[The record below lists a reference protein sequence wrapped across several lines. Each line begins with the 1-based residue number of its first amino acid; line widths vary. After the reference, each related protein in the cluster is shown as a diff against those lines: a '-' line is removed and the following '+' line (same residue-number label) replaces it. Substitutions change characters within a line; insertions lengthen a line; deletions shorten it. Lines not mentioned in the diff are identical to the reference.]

1 MDDAERKVLKRRLVR
16 MLRAIYLTSV
26 TAANVCASHARH
38 AHAGERAARL
48 QVHVAELRERR
59 EAAAELLA
67 AMGRGRP
74 WLRAI
79 IHPMTRLWG
88 RLSALTGGSFS
99 LHMLGNMEAQGEK
112 LTSYAAKL
120 ARELEDAAAI
130 QMLARL
136 AQAEGARK
144 AFIVAELERLS
155 G

>member
-1 MDDAERKVLKRRLVR
+1 
-16 MLRAIYLTSV
+16 
-26 TAANVCASHARH
+26 
-38 AHAGERAARL
+38 
-48 QVHVAELRERR
+48 
-59 EAAAELLA
+59 
-67 AMGRGRP
+67 
-74 WLRAI
+74 
-79 IHPMTRLWG
+79 
-88 RLSALTGGSFS
+88 
-99 LHMLGNMEAQGEK
+99 MLGNMEAQGEK